1 MRKILYVSVALA
13 ATLGGALLIAAPAQ
27 AAATAVLFTTTG
39 GGTNVPV
46 NATLNAA
53 LKTGTTANFTAGSG
67 TVKCSASTFTAK
79 VVTNPAAGGTAT
91 ESLTGQTFSSCTA
104 TGIAGV
110 TGVQSV
116 TVNGLPYNA
125 SVNGTTKAVALTG
138 SISALVKL
146 STILGT
152 VNCTYTA
159 NGGAFNGTASNTDN
173 SINFTNQGLTKSAGS
188 GLCPG
193 TSNFTAS
200 YAPVTTGGVA
210 VNVQ

>member
-138 SISALVKL
+138 RSRPSSSCPPSSAR
-146 STILGT
+146 STAPTPPT
-152 VNCTYTA
+152 VERSTEPRRTP
-159 NGGAFNGTASNTDN
+159 TTRS
-173 SINFTNQGLTKSAGS
+173 
-188 GLCPG
+188 
-193 TSNFTAS
+193 TSPTRA
-200 YAPVTTGGVA
+200 
-210 VNVQ
+210 